1 MRILSPL
8 RERDFALLWCGLTVS
23 LLGDGIYLVAV
34 AWQVYDLSNTPAA
47 LALVGLAWSVGL
59 GLFLLTGGVVSDRF
73 DRRRVM
79 IAADLVRAAALGVIA
94 ALSLSGSLEIW
105 HLVLLVGLYGAGEAF
120 FGPALGALVPDLL
133 SGERLTQANAL
144 EQFMRQSCRLLLGPA
159 LGGIIVA
166 AVGPGDAFVIDAV
179 TFLVSATFIALIRTP
194 SAGTHEAGSTML
206 AEAKAGLRYAAGQR
220 WLWVTL
226 LTSSLVMLLFF
237 GPMQVLLPYI
247 VRNELDAGATGYG
260 LVLAADGL
268 GAIVAALIVAQRG
281 LPRRYLSVIFGAWAL
296 AMLPL
301 IGYALG
307 TTVWQLMLFAAVHGA
322 MITVGLIVFTTL
334 QQLLVPSAVLGR
346 VQSLEW
352 FSSVALVPVSF
363 ALTSPVAAA
372 LGSHTTLILAG
383 GAAAAVTVGMFL
395 ALRLDREERRPL
407 PQADPAAEAAALR
420 GAPAGLLAEPD
431 AGPGGQTVSA
441 SASTAGATSRAG
453 RSPTSAG
460 TGTGNPT
467 TS

>member
-1 MRILSPL
+1 MKILSPL
-8 RERDFALLWCGLTVS
+8 RERDFALLWCGLTIS

-79 IAADLVRAAALGVIA
+79 IAADLMRAAALGVIA

-105 HLVLLVGLYGAGEAF
+105 HLVVLVGVYGAGEAF

-144 EQFMRQSCRLLLGPA
+144 EQFMRQSCRLLIGPA
-159 LGGIIVA
+159 LGGLLVA
-166 AVGPGDAFVIDAV
+166 AVGPGEAFVIDAI
-179 TFLVSATFIALIRTP
+179 TFLVSATFIALIRSA
-194 SAGTHEAGSTML
+194 SAGSHVAGSTML
-206 AEAKAGLRYAAGQR
+206 TEAKAGLRYAAGQR

-237 GPMQVLLPYI
+237 GPLQVLLPYI
-247 VRNELDAGATGYG
+247 VRNELDAGAAGYG

-268 GAIVAALIVAQRG
+268 GAIVAAMVVAQRG
-281 LPRRYLSVIFGAWAL
+281 LPRRYLTVIFGAWAL

-301 IGYALG
+301 IGFALG
-307 TTVWQLMLFAAVHGA
+307 TAVWQLMLFAALHGA

-352 FSSVALVPVSF
+352 FASVALVPVSF

-383 GAAAAVTVGMFL
+383 STAATLVTGMFVVF
-395 ALRLDREERRPL
+395 RMRGEERRPL
-407 PQADPAAEAAALR
+407 PDLDPAVQAALLR
-420 GAPAGLLAEPD
+420 GAPATILDELED
-431 AGPGGQTVSA
+431 GPGGQTVSG
-441 SASTAGATSRAG
+441 SASGAGATSRAG
-453 RSPTSAG
+453 RSPASAG
-460 TGTGNPT
+460 SGTGKPT
-467 TS
+467 TP